1 MPVPMPLL
9 RLQALS
15 GNLYAPCLGRAP
27 CSATRM
33 PILWEADRY
42 VGIVNRDVLL
52 REGWDYQGR
61 LDAVLRFYR
70 QWEGKRE

>member
-1 MPVPMPLL
+1 
-9 RLQALS
+9 
-15 GNLYAPCLGRAP
+15 
-27 CSATRM
+27 M

>member
-1 MPVPMPLL
+1 MPLL
-9 RLQALS
+9 RVKALA

-27 CSATRM
+27 CSATQM
-33 PILWEADRY
+33 PTLRRADDY

-52 REGWDYQGR
+52 HEGWDYQGR

-70 QWEGKRE
+70 QREGKRE